1 MATIKASFVFD
12 TGLGSVRAG
21 IEVEYAAGP
30 LTAHLVAWKT
40 FGGACDPLEK
50 QTIAGE
56 IVINTPWTGEVKATA
71 SGTR

>member
-50 QTIAGE
+50 GKTC
-56 IVINTPWTGEVKATA
+56 ATHG
-71 SGTR
+71 SWIHDKTHWVG